1 MKKED
6 MAAAM
11 SGITTRPRT
20 STKGAIIKD
29 EPKKIEER
37 KVVSIYY
44 SDWKKLKQYAT
55 ENDTTI
61 TAVIAKLVEDST
73 IL

>member
-1 MKKED
+1 

-29 EPKKIEER
+29 EPKKTEER

-44 SDWKKLKQYAT
+44 SDWKKLKQYAA